1 MIRELEKTKFENIK
15 KGTKLITTQ
24 LGTPCR
30 AISMERIK
38 QGRGFKNILLVD
50 AKGSDVGLSD
60 ECGSTHVEDIAD
72 VIDDAT
78 FDYIGKEI
86 KRRA

>member
-1 MIRELEKTKFENIK
+1 MIEGFENIK

-30 AISMERIK
+30 AISMESIK
-38 QGRGFKNILLVD
+38 QGRGFKNTLLVD
-50 AKGSDVGLSD
+50 VKGSEIGLLD
-60 ECGSTHVEDIAD
+60 ECGSIYVEDIAD